1 MGGDDHPFSGYN
13 KKEIDTA
20 LVGNWV
26 EERAL
31 KADTGIFRYQVRG
44 ALHWEQREKE
54 RETHTRGRGSGV

>member
-13 KKEIDTA
+13 KKDIHTA

-31 KADTGIFRYQVRG
+31 EADTGIFRYQVCPRRNPAAG
-44 ALHWEQREKE
+44 
-54 RETHTRGRGSGV
+54 